1 MSSKMMGSICGIIA
15 IVSCGICS
23 ICYAVVNSTSPWWL
37 IVLAGGIL
45 CAIISQIGAYTR
57 EENKEKKH
65 KKMIGCICS
74 SISMISVF
82 IFLLLLMLTKF
93 NNSWI
98 VIMIGGI
105 ISCIIYML
113 DNAIKEDKKG
123 EKK

>member
-1 MSSKMMGSICGIIA
+1 MQLFRKSVHTQEKKI
-15 IVSCGICS
+15 
-23 ICYAVVNSTSPWWL
+23 
-37 IVLAGGIL
+37 
-45 CAIISQIGAYTR
+45 
-57 EENKEKKH
+57 KKKKH